1 MESDRARVLLIEDEV
16 VLRTTLADLLHR
28 SGLTVRSDCDGTNLL
43 STVADFRPDL
53 LILDI
58 MLPGE
63 SGFTLARR
71 VRERSDTSILFL
83 TARDAVADR
92 LTGFDIGADDY
103 LVKPFVQAE
112 LLARVRAV
120 LRRSG
125 RLRSG
130 TLQVADLLVDE
141 DAAEATRGGRPLALT
156 ATEFRVL
163 AYLARNRGRVL
174 SKTQILTQVWGY
186 DAYDP
191 NLVETYISTL
201 RRKIE
206 TPGARLIHTV
216 RGVGY
221 RLSEPAGVRP

>member
-130 TLQVADLLVDE
+130 TLQVADLLVD
-141 DAAEATRGGRPLALT
+141 AQWCGGNSLISRIQVVCAG
-156 ATEFRVL
+156 E
-163 AYLARNRGRVL
+163 G
-174 SKTQILTQVWGY
+174 TQIRESLMGV
-186 DAYDP
+186 DP
-191 NLVETYISTL
+191 IACRQYYPIG
-201 RRKIE
+201 KIHY
-206 TPGARLIHTV
+206 LQQ
-216 RGVGY
+216 
-221 RLSEPAGVRP
+221 